1 MQNEFSVV
9 VVGGG
14 AAGVAAARRLHDLS
28 LDVLLV
34 EARER
39 LGGRAWTRDNS
50 GYPLDLGCGWLHS
63 ADRNEWRLVAERQGL
78 AVDRT
83 PPPWSK
89 PSLNFKSGEQSEFG
103 RAMNEL
109 FARLDA
115 FPDDAPDVSASRFVD
130 ANGRWFGLMN
140 AVSTYISGV
149 ELDGVSARDLSR
161 YADTGV
167 DWRILEGYGRL
178 IAGHGSNLPVRLGCP
193 VRRIDHTGRKLKLET
208 TQGVLVARAAVIAL
222 PASLLAPGDISF
234 DPPLNDK
241 REAAAG
247 LPLGLADK
255 LYLSL
260 ADPEDFK
267 IDSRSF
273 GRTNSPATGAY
284 HFRPLGRP
292 VIEAYFGGKLARE
305 LEAAGEAAFFDFA
318 LSELTGLFGQSFAR
332 RIKSVELH
340 MWGKDPFARGS
351 YSYAVPGKSDCR
363 AELAEPVDGR
373 LFFAGEACSRHDFST
388 AHGAYRTGIQAAEQ
402 AAAALQGH
410 AEVVSSA
417 P

>member
-1 MQNEFSVV
+1 MRSDFSVV

-28 LDVLLV
+28 VDVLLV
-34 EARER
+34 EARDR
-39 LGGRAWTRDNS
+39 LGGRAWTRDNL

-63 ADRNEWRLVAERQGL
+63 ADHNEWRLIAQEQGF

-115 FPDDAPDVSASRFVD
+115 FPDDAPDVPASRFVD
-130 ANGRWFGLMN
+130 ANGHWFGLMN

-167 DWRILEGYGRL
+167 DWRIREGYGRL
-178 IAGHGSNLPVRLGCP
+178 IKAYGSDLPVRFECP
-193 VRRIDHTGRKLKLET
+193 VQRIDHTGRKLRLET
-208 TQGVLVARAAVIAL
+208 PHGVLVANVGIIAL
-222 PASLLAPGDISF
+222 PASLLAAGDISF
-234 DPPLNDK
+234 DPSLNGK

-260 ADPEDFK
+260 ADPEDFE

-273 GRTNSPATGAY
+273 GRTDTPATGAY
-284 HFRPLGRP
+284 HFRPLDRP
-292 VIEAYFGGKLARE
+292 VIEAYFAGKLARE
-305 LEAAGEAAFFDFA
+305 LEESGEAAFFDFA
-318 LSELTGLFGQSFAR
+318 LSELTGLFGRSFAR
-332 RIKSVELH
+332 RVKPVGLH

-363 AELAEPVDGR
+363 GELAEPVDGR

-388 AHGAYRTGIQAAEQ
+388 AHGAYRTGIRAAEQ
-402 AAAALQGH
+402 AAAALQGKL
-410 AEVVSSA
+410 EVISSA